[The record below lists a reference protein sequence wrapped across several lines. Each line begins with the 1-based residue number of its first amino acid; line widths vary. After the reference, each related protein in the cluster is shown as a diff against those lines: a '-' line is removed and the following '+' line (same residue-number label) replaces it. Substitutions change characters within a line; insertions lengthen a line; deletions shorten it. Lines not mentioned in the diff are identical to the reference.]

1 MRSEALSSF
10 TLSPDIRAAV
20 AMCKQITGYG
30 WHPDEERITYSLCHR
45 SAKMDILSR
54 LQGDMVI
61 ALKAGQ
67 KERLT
72 VIRMLLSDVKNID
85 LAPKPTTALQAVES
99 YAKKLRKSMEE
110 YEKLGK
116 PTEVEKFR
124 AELAIVEEYL
134 PTKASTED
142 TAELVDEFLA
152 KNSFTEKQMGQAMGM
167 FMKTHGGQVDA
178 GQANAL
184 IKQKLAGK

>member
-1 MRSEALSSF
+1 
-10 TLSPDIRAAV
+10 
-20 AMCKQITGYG
+20 
-30 WHPDEERITYSLCHR
+30 
-45 SAKMDILSR
+45 MDILSR
-54 LQGDMVI
+54 LQGDMVT

-85 LAPKPTTALQAVES
+85 LAPKPITALQAVES

-134 PTKASTED
+134 PKRRPR
-142 TAELVDEFLA
+142 
-152 KNSFTEKQMGQAMGM
+152 
-167 FMKTHGGQVDA
+167 KTPP
-178 GQANAL
+178 N
-184 IKQKLAGK
+184 